1 MRKEDFMVRWFYSA
15 DGFILEDGFLLDF
28 LDGSIMLE
36 SFLIVL
42 GVIFLSIVGY
52 YFFVFSTRDDR
63 AEKKLEHYSNPWD
76 KVSGQTETQPPKT
89 DHRQKLK
96 VVLFAA
102 MVVLAILILFL
113 LVILWGR
120 NK

>member
-1 MRKEDFMVRWFYSA
+1 MVTLSYFT
-15 DGFILEDGFLLDF
+15 DGFFLDF
-28 LDGSIMLE
+28 PENSIMLE

-52 YFFVFSTRDDR
+52 YFFVFSMRDDR
-63 AEKKLEHYSNPWD
+63 AEKRLKHYSNPWD
-76 KVSGQTETQPPKT
+76 KVSGQTETQPPKN

-102 MVVLAILILFL
+102 MVVLAILIISLLILLFG
-113 LVILWGR
+113 V
-120 NK
+120 